1 MKARKK
7 VNIGCHFLSF
17 FLSLIKHPENHL
29 NNMKQKYGIFAVM
42 KLIFSLFLL

>member
-1 MKARKK
+1 MYESKK
-7 VNIGCHFLSF
+7 ESEHRVSLSF